1 MITFNAYV
9 VEIEADTS
17 YEVHIEGGFPTTVR
31 DSGETDN
38 SVVTFES
45 ALSSIVELTL
55 SDDYKIQFVSECD
68 GGSCRRYVVTIDNGD

>member
-9 VEIEADTS
+9 VEIEPGNS
-17 YEVHIEGGFPTTVR
+17 YEVHIEGGFSTTVR
-31 DSGETDN
+31 DNGETDN
-38 SVVTFES
+38 SVVAFES

-68 GGSCRRYVVTIDNGD
+68 GGSCRRYVVAIDNGD

>member
-9 VEIEADTS
+9 VEIESDNS
-17 YEVHIEGGFPTTVR
+17 YEVHIEGVISTTVR
-31 DSGETDN
+31 DNGEADN
-38 SVVTFES
+38 SVITFES

-68 GGSCRRYVVTIDNGD
+68 GGSCRRYVVSIDNGD